1 MSERLKQVQKRI
13 MDSIENVGKSPLTK
27 KYFDFSAD
35 DLKSLQEKGTQAQ
48 VLLNCKKIMDSADMA
63 NFMKISNFGPYIP
76 ELWPIVTAWYPEFPL
91 KELICVQGMEQP
103 LCYMAFSQLKTG
115 TTKAPTVAGQLVET
129 ATGMRTINGAYP
141 TGEVQGEIL
150 KATDFQFDNAE
161 KTSTAALV
169 YFPLTTGLGYLEK
182 FRVKIAS
189 TDANLN
195 GLWLPDH
202 QSNGE
207 IFFMKQGADKALVTM
222 DIQSGALTIQESDA
236 ARAVSV
242 TEVSAYYVW
251 DIQTETRDTI
261 PSIEEDIILE
271 SMEARPRALGLQWSI
286 FSEYVKKAQFGTDI
300 RVDTTQRVLAL
311 MFQYQCR
318 YILDT
323 MYEYSTQEEE
333 TITIPTSNITVE
345 SKAQE
350 VLQSLNKV
358 GQKIALA
365 TGRMYGNRLVVG
377 MDMRSWLESLPT
389 TYFTPAPYDEKG
401 YESPRKLGKFG
412 PYEVYYD
419 PNRATDTGFMTYR
432 GSFWADAAYY
442 LGEFMPIVP
451 TDAIE
456 LGTRVRSAFCSMEA
470 HKYHKPMAV
479 IPIKFVV

>member
-1 MSERLKQVQKRI
+1 MSEKNKLYMKKV
-13 MDSIENVGKSPLTK
+13 MDSIETVQKNPLTK
-27 KYFDFSAD
+27 KYFDFSKEE
-35 DLKSLQEKGTQAQ
+35 LPTMQEKGVQAR
-48 VLLNCKKIMDSADMA
+48 LLNNTKRIMDSAEMA
-63 NFMKISNFGPYIP
+63 DFMKISSFGPYIP
-76 ELWPIVTAWYPEFPL
+76 ELWPIVVAWYPEFPL
-91 KELICVQGMEQP
+91 KDLICVQGMEQP
-103 LCYMAFSQLKTG
+103 LCYMAFSNLKTG

-150 KATDFQFDNAE
+150 VEKDFQFDATD

-169 YFPLTTGLGYLEK
+169 YFPLTTALGYLEK
-182 FRVKIAS
+182 FRVKIQS
-189 TDANLN
+189 TDADLN

-202 QSNGE
+202 VSNDV
-207 IFFMKQGADKALVTM
+207 ISFMKKGAEKVLVTM
-222 DIQSGALTIQESDA
+222 DMPTGALTIQENDA
-236 ARAVSV
+236 ASAVSV

-261 PSIEEDIILE
+261 PSINEDIVLE

-300 RVDTTQRVLAL
+300 RVDVTQRVLGL

-318 YILDT
+318 YVLDT
-323 MYEYSTQEEE
+323 MYDFSTQDEV

-350 VLQSLNKV
+350 VLANLNKV
-358 GQKIALA
+358 GQKIAQA
-365 TGRMYGNRLVVG
+365 TGRMYGNKLVVG
-377 MDMRSWLESLPT
+377 MDMRSWLESLPS
-389 TYFTPAPYDEKG
+389 TYFTAAKYDEKG
-401 YESPRKLGKFG
+401 YEAPRKLGQFG
-412 PYEVYYD
+412 PYEVFYD
-419 PNRATDTGFMTYR
+419 PNRDSSTGFMTYR

-479 IPIKFVV
+479 IPIKFEV

>member
-1 MSERLKQVQKRI
+1 M
-13 MDSIENVGKSPLTK
+13 
-27 KYFDFSAD
+27 
-35 DLKSLQEKGTQAQ
+35 
-48 VLLNCKKIMDSADMA
+48 
-63 NFMKISNFGPYIP
+63 
-76 ELWPIVTAWYPEFPL
+76 
-91 KELICVQGMEQP
+91 
-103 LCYMAFSQLKTG
+103 
-115 TTKAPTVAGQLVET
+115 
-129 ATGMRTINGAYP
+129 
-141 TGEVQGEIL
+141 
-150 KATDFQFDNAE
+150 
-161 KTSTAALV
+161 
-169 YFPLTTGLGYLEK
+169 
-182 FRVKIAS
+182 
-189 TDANLN
+189 
-195 GLWLPDH
+195 
-202 QSNGE
+202 
-207 IFFMKQGADKALVTM
+207 
-222 DIQSGALTIQESDA
+222 TIQESDA
-236 ARAVSV
+236 AVAVSV
-242 TEVSAYYVW
+242 TEVSVYYVW

-389 TYFTPAPYDEKG
+389 TYFAPAPYDEKG